1 MMSAFPAM
9 RFSPEKAI
17 GKDRSKMKNII
28 ISGCNGKMGHVIAS
42 CILDRN
48 DCQTVAGIDRV
59 AEQYAR
65 FPVYAAAADVKEQA
79 DVIIDFSH
87 PSALVIATTGY
98 SADQITR
105 IKAAA
110 RNIPIFFSFNMSL
123 GINLLAEL
131 AKKAT
136 AVLGGQ
142 FDIEIVEKHH
152 NQKIDAP
159 SGTALMLA
167 DAVNSVLDEKCQYVY
182 DRHSQRKK
190 RSKNEIGMHSIRG
203 GTIVG
208 EHDIIFAGRDE
219 IVTLSHT
226 AMSKEIFAVGAVNAA
241 VFMAGKAPGLYDMG
255 HMLSE

>member
-87 PSALVIATTGY
+87 PIALDGLLEYCRLHQTALVLATTG
-98 SADQITR
+98 
-105 IKAAA
+105 
-110 RNIPIFFSFNMSL
+110 
-123 GINLLAEL
+123 
-131 AKKAT
+131 
-136 AVLGGQ
+136 
-142 FDIEIVEKHH
+142 
-152 NQKIDAP
+152 
-159 SGTALMLA
+159 
-167 DAVNSVLDEKCQYVY
+167 
-182 DRHSQRKK
+182 
-190 RSKNEIGMHSIRG
+190 
-203 GTIVG
+203 
-208 EHDIIFAGRDE
+208 
-219 IVTLSHT
+219 
-226 AMSKEIFAVGAVNAA
+226 
-241 VFMAGKAPGLYDMG
+241 
-255 HMLSE
+255 